1 MIRVLN
7 LLMIKDEVP
16 QILEALPIYNESRS
30 EDVIEYAEK
39 SICNFIY
46 GPLSDGIFTENQ
58 LNDVML
64 HAYTVGIH
72 RSDGSS
78 YHLLWSHIEE

>member
-16 QILEALPIYNESRS
+16 QILEALPIYDESRS

-46 GPLSDGIFTENQ
+46 GPLTDATITDVLLHVYTTGI
-58 LNDVML
+58 
-64 HAYTVGIH
+64 
-72 RSDGSS
+72 RRPDGSS